1 MASYPVLA
9 DGVCRV
15 HLPYIQRKEYLT
27 AGVDAETGW
36 RYAYSWRATPLMR
49 WVIEY
54 SNMGDADMATIRDFF
69 AARFGRYDEFSYTDD
84 ETGTTHTR
92 CHFGMDTLEIR
103 HIGANHH
110 AVTVTIEEFGA

>member
-1 MASYPVLA
+1 MATFPVLS

-15 HLPYIQRKEYLT
+15 HLPYTQRKEYLT

-54 SNMGDADMATIRDFF
+54 SNLGDSDMATLRDFF
-69 AARFGRYDEFSYTDD
+69 IARYGRYDEFEFTDP
-84 ETGTTHTR
+84 ETTTNHTR
-92 CHFGMDTLEIR
+92 CHFGMDTLDIR
-103 HIGANHH
+103 HIGANQH
-110 AVTVTIEEFGA
+110 AMTMVIEEYAA